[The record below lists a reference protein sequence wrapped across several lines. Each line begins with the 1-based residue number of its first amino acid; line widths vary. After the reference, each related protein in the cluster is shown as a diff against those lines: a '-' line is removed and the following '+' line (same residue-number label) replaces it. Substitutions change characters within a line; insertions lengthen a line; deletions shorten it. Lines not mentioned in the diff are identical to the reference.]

1 MYKRKKPVLLL
12 AAILFISGLAVF
24 SYPFL
29 NGLLVDLKMKSDA
42 QEFLDLV
49 QTDSYIPDSPASHV
63 IAAQDPEDWVP
74 DVYPEL
80 WRDMVE
86 YNQKIFRTG
95 QADLNGKSA
104 YEEPCF
110 TLADYGLP
118 DEIFAVLS
126 IPALDIEM
134 PVYLG
139 ATSQHMADGAAV
151 MSQTS
156 IPIGGENTNSIIAGH
171 RGWNG
176 AHYFLYINK
185 LEKGDRITVTN
196 LWETLT
202 YEVSE
207 TQIIKPN
214 EVEQIHIQPGREL
227 LTLLSCHPPG
237 TGGRQR
243 YLVICERIEN
253 EPTTERHFVEPICPS
268 G

>member
-1 MYKRKKPVLLL
+1 MRKRKSPALFV
-12 AAILFISGLAVF
+12 AAILFIFGMAVF

-29 NGLLVDLKMKSDA
+29 NGILVDLRIRSDA
-42 QEFLDLV
+42 QEFLSWAAA
-49 QTDSYIPDSPASHV
+49 DSPIPDPSESHV
-63 IAAQDPEDWVP
+63 IVDPKPEDRVP
-74 DVYPEL
+74 DIYPEL
-80 WRDMVE
+80 WRDMME
-86 YNQKIFRTG
+86 YNQEIFRTG
-95 QADLNGKSA
+95 QERLNGKSA
-104 YEEPCF
+104 YEVPCF

-156 IPIGGENTNSIIAGH
+156 IPIGGENTNCIIAGH

-185 LEKGDRITVTN
+185 LKEGDRITVTN

-202 YEVSE
+202 YQV
-207 TQIIKPN
+207 TQTRVIMPN
-214 EVEQIHIQPGREL
+214 EVEQIHIQPSREL
-227 LTLLSCHPPG
+227 VTLLSCHPPG

-243 YLVICERIEN
+243 YLVICERIDN
-253 EPTTERHFVEPICPS
+253 EPTTESPDRAKAA
-268 G
+268 

>member
-1 MYKRKKPVLLL
+1 MRKGKTPALLL
-12 AAILFISGLAVF
+12 AAIIFISGMAVF

-29 NGLLVDLKMKSDA
+29 NGLLVDLRMKSDA
-42 QEFLDLV
+42 QEFLSWV
-49 QTDSYIPDSPASHV
+49 ETDSYIPDPSASHV
-63 IAAQDPEDWVP
+63 ILDSEPEDWVP
-74 DVYPEL
+74 DIYPDL

-86 YNQKIFRTG
+86 YNQRIFRTG
-95 QADLNGKSA
+95 QEDLNGKSA

-110 TLADYGLP
+110 TLADYGLH

-139 ATSQHMADGAAV
+139 ATSRHMADGAAV

-156 IPIGGENTNSIIAGH
+156 IPIGGDNTNCIIAGH

-185 LEKGDRITVTN
+185 LKKGDRITVTN

-202 YEVSE
+202 YEVTE
-207 TQIIKPN
+207 TQVIMPN
-214 EVEQIHIQPGREL
+214 EVEQIHIKPGREL
-227 LTLLSCHPPG
+227 VTLLSCHPPG

-243 YLVICERIEN
+243 YLVICERIDN
-253 EPTTERHFVEPICPS
+253 EPTTESPDRKEAA
-268 G
+268 

>member
-1 MYKRKKPVLLL
+1 MRKRKSPALFA
-12 AAILFISGLAVF
+12 AAILFIFGMAVF

-29 NGLLVDLKMKSDA
+29 NGILVDLRIRSDA
-42 QEFLDLV
+42 QEFL
-49 QTDSYIPDSPASHV
+49 SWAAADSPVPDPSESHV
-63 IAAQDPEDWVP
+63 IVDPEPEDWVP
-74 DVYPEL
+74 DIYPEL

-86 YNQKIFRTG
+86 YNQEIFRTG
-95 QADLNGKSA
+95 QEKLNGKSA

-156 IPIGGENTNSIIAGH
+156 IPIGGENTNCIIAGH

-176 AHYFLYINK
+176 AHYFLYINRLK
-185 LEKGDRITVTN
+185 EGDQITVTN

-202 YEVSE
+202 YQV
-207 TQIIKPN
+207 TQTQVIMSN

-227 LTLLSCHPPG
+227 VTLLSCHPPG

-243 YLVICERIEN
+243 YLVICERIDN
-253 EPTTERHFVEPICPS
+253 EPTTESPDRAKTA
-268 G
+268 